1 LGVNHASLEEGTG
14 CLYHE
19 RYVNWLDKLERRI
32 GFIAIPGL
40 IRIVV
45 GFTALVFILVR
56 LQPEFQYALALD
68 PADAYTLD
76 AYGNRLAIAGR
87 LQDALVNFEKA
98 RAIEPAT
105 AVPGGPTVVAAP

>member
-1 LGVNHASLEEGTG
+1 MPEYCTGMSQPPNGTIFAPSRRCSSKSGVSFDSASGTTERLDFASLGVNHASLEEGTG

-56 LQPEFQYALALD
+56 LQPEF
-68 PADAYTLD
+68 
-76 AYGNRLAIAGR
+76 RVR
-87 LQDALVNFEKA
+87 A
-98 RAIEPAT
+98 RA
-105 AVPGGPTVVAAP
+105 